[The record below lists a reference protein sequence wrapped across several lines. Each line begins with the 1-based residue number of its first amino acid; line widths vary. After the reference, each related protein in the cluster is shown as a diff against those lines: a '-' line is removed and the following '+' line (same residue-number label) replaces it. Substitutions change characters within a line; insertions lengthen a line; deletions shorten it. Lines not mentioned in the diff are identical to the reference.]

1 MCRAIKTEYFHEYF
15 TACAADAPPAR
26 RAEGEKAE
34 TKVTATALAK
44 GDGHVS
50 IAGVSVGVARRER
63 SND

>member
-44 GDGHVS
+44 GNGHV
-50 IAGVSVGVARRER
+50 R
-63 SND
+63 SRV